1 MSTTGRPPEGRKP
14 LFNYPL
20 AYAAE
25 ITHLGDPIVDWKPSC
40 LLDKRPGEKHMQ
52 GIQAYIGSEQQFDVR
67 TREKVTRE
75 MLDVL
80 PCRVASFCRTAC
92 GPRDETKN
100 TDCVVMKALVCAYI
114 NASKLK
120 GSAEMSTWLTAVA
133 LLIVGPDCAEAP
145 APAVSTKTPT
155 RN

>member
-1 MSTTGRPPEGRKP
+1 
-14 LFNYPL
+14 
-20 AYAAE
+20 
-25 ITHLGDPIVDWKPSC
+25 
-40 LLDKRPGEKHMQ
+40 MQ
-52 GIQAYIGSEQQFDVR
+52 GIQPYTGSEQRVDVR

-100 TDCVVMKALVCAYI
+100 TACVVMKALVCAYI
-114 NASKLK
+114 NAGRLK

-133 LLIVGPDCAEAP
+133 LLLVGPDCAV

>member
-1 MSTTGRPPEGRKP
+1 M
-14 LFNYPL
+14 
-20 AYAAE
+20 
-25 ITHLGDPIVDWKPSC
+25 H
-40 LLDKRPGEKHMQ
+40 
-52 GIQAYIGSEQQFDVR
+52 GIQTYIGSEQQLDVR

-92 GPRDETKN
+92 GPGDETKN
-100 TDCVVMKALVCAYI
+100 TDCVVEKALVCAYI

-133 LLIVGPDCAEAP
+133 LLIFEPDRAKGRRP
-145 APAVSTKTPT
+145 QL
-155 RN
+155 